1 MNGKS
6 PIQAGNRV
14 TAFKLL
20 AAGVALCLCFGAS
33 AQEAAP
39 KIIPPP
45 KPIKVPDLV
54 ISSLS
59 AKLVPPNKVQYSWTI
74 TNVGS
79 GAAKLEGPTPGS
91 ADNVSVQ
98 AMLSKD
104 TVFGNAG
111 DLPAG
116 GTIVGNSPLP
126 DLAPLASKSGTF
138 TATIQGSITQLPH
151 LVLKVDSRS
160 VVVELN
166 ENNNTAAVGV
176 AR

>member
-6 PIQAGNRV
+6 LVRTGNRSF
-14 TAFKLL
+14 AIGLL
-20 AAGVALCLCFGAS
+20 ATGLALCVCSGVN
-33 AQEAAP
+33 AQV
-39 KIIPPP
+39 KLPPP
-45 KPIKVPDLV
+45 PEPLKVPDLV

-59 AKLVPPNKVQYSWTI
+59 AKLVPPNKIQYSWTI

-79 GAAKLEGPTPGS
+79 APAGLEGPTAAS
-91 ADNVSVQ
+91 SDNVSVQ

-126 DLAPLASKSGTF
+126 NLAPGASRSGTF
-138 TATIQGSITQLPH
+138 TATIPGSITLLPH

-160 VVVELN
+160 VLSELN

>member
-1 MNGKS
+1 LCICSGANA
-6 PIQAGNRV
+6 QA
-14 TAFKLL
+14 KL
-20 AAGVALCLCFGAS
+20 
-33 AQEAAP
+33 P
-39 KIIPPP
+39 PPP
-45 KPIKVPDLV
+45 KPLKVPDLV

-59 AKLVPPNKVQYSWTI
+59 AKLVPPNKIQYSWTI

-79 GAAKLEGPTPGS
+79 APAKLEGPTAAS
-91 ADNVSVQ
+91 SDNVGVQ

-126 DLAPLASKSGTF
+126 NLAPGASKSGTF
-138 TATIQGSITQLPH
+138 TATVPGSITLLPH
-151 LVLKVDSRS
+151 LILKVDSLNVLS
-160 VVVELN
+160 ELN

>member
-1 MNGKS
+1 MNAKS
-6 PIQAGNRV
+6 IVRKGSNRFAIGLVV
-14 TAFKLL
+14 TGL
-20 AAGVALCLCFGAS
+20 AMCVSSAAS
-33 AQEAAP
+33 AQN
-39 KIIPPP
+39 IVNPP
-45 KPIKVPDLV
+45 KPVKVPDLV

-79 GAAKLEGPTPGS
+79 APARLEGPTAAS
-91 ADNVSVQ
+91 SDNVKVQ

-104 TVFGNAG
+104 TIFGNAG
-111 DLPAG
+111 DVAAG

-126 DLAPLASKSGTF
+126 DLAPLASKNGTF
-138 TATIQGSITQLPH
+138 TATFQGSITQLPH
-151 LVLKVDSRS
+151 LALKVDFGS

>member
-6 PIQAGNRV
+6 IVKAGNRV
-14 TAFKLL
+14 TAFKLMAL
-20 AAGVALCLCFGAS
+20 GVALCVCSGVN
-33 AQEAAP
+33 AQV
-39 KIIPPP
+39 KLPPP
-45 KPIKVPDLV
+45 PEPIKVPDLV

-59 AKLVPPNKVQYSWTI
+59 AKLVAPNSVKYSWTI
-74 TNVGS
+74 SNVGS
-79 GAAKLEGPTPGS
+79 GAAKLEGPTAAS

-111 DLPAG
+111 DVAAG
-116 GTIVGNSPLP
+116 GTIVGTSPLA

-138 TATIQGSITQLPH
+138 TATFQGSITQLPH
-151 LVLKVDSRS
+151 LVLKVDFGK

>member
-1 MNGKS
+1 MKS
-6 PIQAGNRV
+6 IVKETNSGSALRLIVIGI
-14 TAFKLL
+14 
-20 AAGVALCLCFGAS
+20 ALCVCSGAS
-33 AQEAAP
+33 AQNVVN
-39 KIIPPP
+39 PPT
-45 KPIKVPDLV
+45 PIKVPDLV

-59 AKLVPPNKVQYSWTI
+59 AKLVTSNSVKYSWTI

-79 GAAKLEGPTPGS
+79 APAKLEGPTAAS
-91 ADNVSVQ
+91 TDNVKVQ

-104 TVFGNAG
+104 TIFGNAG
-111 DLPAG
+111 DVPAG
-116 GTIVGNSPLP
+116 GTIVGNSPLA

-138 TATIQGSITQLPH
+138 TATFQGSITQLPH
-151 LVLKVDSRS
+151 LVLKVDFGK